1 MRIEIRKLHIAL
13 DRDAVNRIRDRFE
26 RALDRFAQHILHGR
40 ILLSDANGPKGG
52 PDKHCL
58 VELRLRRTAGI
69 VIKEEGVE
77 LFSVIDRASGRLA
90 MAVSR
95 AVDRVRRG
103 GVRQVRRQRFA
114 CTGAQLAPDDLLM

>member
-13 DRDAVNRIRDRFE
+13 DRGAVN
-26 RALDRFAQHILHGR
+26 
-40 ILLSDANGPKGG
+40 
-52 PDKHCL
+52 
-58 VELRLRRTAGI
+58 
-69 VIKEEGVE
+69 
-77 LFSVIDRASGRLA
+77 
-90 MAVSR
+90 R